1 MSTNKQKRINDI
13 LPVARALQDQ
23 YGIPASVT
31 IAQAIQESGW
41 MTSTLASVYNNWF
54 GEKAGKTWKGNK
66 VRMPTTEYVNG
77 EYMKVEA
84 NFRAYTSME
93 DAIKG
98 RGELLSSSRYQ
109 KQVAGS
115 TSVEDYV
122 RGLKRAGYATDP
134 DYDKDLMGIIRSNNL
149 TQYDKPDIYKGT
161 GTWKPTEPI
170 DTGNIRPRPRPD
182 TNRGEPSTSSGGDMN
197 ALGHVVRVLALLVI
211 AIFTLVFVLKTLD
224 VSPTS
229 LIPAG
234 KAANAL
240 KGVKA

>member
-13 LPVARALQDQ
+13 LPVARALQSQ

-54 GEKAGKTWKGNK
+54 GEKAGSSWRGNK
-66 VRMPTTEYVNG
+66 VKMPTSEYVNG
-77 EYMKVEA
+77 EYIKVEA

-109 KQVAGS
+109 KQVTGS
-115 TSVEDYV
+115 NSVEEYV

-134 DYDKDLMGIIRSNNL
+134 DYDKNLMGIIRSNNL
-149 TQYDKPDIYKGT
+149 TQYDTPGVYKGS
-161 GTWKPTEPI
+161 GTWKPTDPI
-170 DTGNIRPRPRPD
+170 DTGNIKPRPRPKPD
-182 TNRGEPSTSSGGDMN
+182 TGGGSSPVAAGELN
-197 ALGHVVRVLALLVI
+197 ALSHIVRVIALLVVV
-211 AIFTLVFVLKTLD
+211 IFTLLFVLKTLD
-224 VSPTS
+224 VSPSS

-234 KAANAL
+234 RAL